1 MGEILIGKG
10 TSEVRLKSKMANRHG
25 LIAGATG
32 TGKTVT
38 LQKLAQGFSEL
49 GVPVFMADV
58 KGDLSGMAQPG
69 VAKDFITK
77 RFEQMGL
84 PQPEFRAV
92 PVQFW
97 DVWGEQGTNLR
108 TTISEM
114 GPMLL
119 GRLLNLNDTQTGVLT
134 AAFRYA
140 DDKGLLLLDL
150 KDLRQLLI
158 YLGENTQDL
167 RAEYGNI
174 SAASLG
180 TIQRNL
186 LGLEEQGGE
195 ELFGE
200 PALQLRDLMRTE
212 GGKGVVNIIA
222 ADKLLQSPLTYS
234 MLLLWLLSELF
245 EQLPEIGDQE
255 LPKLVFFFD
264 EAHLLFKDTPKALV
278 DKIEQLVRLIRS
290 KGVGV
295 YFVTQNPLD
304 IPELIVAQLGNR
316 VQHALRAFTAKDQ
329 KAVRSVAETFR
340 DDKSFDV
347 EDAVT
352 TMGVGEALVSFLALD
367 GTPEFVQRAFILPPE
382 SRIGALTPDER
393 KSVMDN
399 SPYHSYA
406 QVLDRESAYEL
417 LTHQSQTDA
426 EAEEQQKLAEE
437 QAKAAEAQAKID
449 AKQAERDAR
458 DAEKA
463 AEVQSRLEA
472 KQAEREAREA
482 EKAAASRNKAIG
494 SVATSVVRSIGVQ
507 LSGSLVRGLMGTL
520 FGGKKR

>member
-1 MGEILIGKG
+1 MSEILVGKG
-10 TSEVRLKSKMANRHG
+10 KSEVKLQTKMANRHG

-38 LQKLAQGFSEL
+38 LQRLAQGFSEL

-58 KGDLSGMAQPG
+58 KGDLSGMAQAG
-69 VAKDFITK
+69 VINDRIKSRLDQLAY
-77 RFEQMGL
+77 
-84 PQPEFRAV
+84 PVPEFRAV

-97 DVWGEQGTNLR
+97 DVWGQQGTNLR
-108 TTISEM
+108 ATISEM

-119 GRLLNLNDTQTGVLT
+119 GRLLDLNETQTGVLG
-134 AAFRYA
+134 AAFKYA
-140 DDKGLLLLDL
+140 DDNKMLLLDL
-150 KDLRQLLI
+150 KDLQQLLI
-158 YLGENTQDL
+158 YLADHTDDM

-174 SAASLG
+174 SPASLG

-186 LGLEEQGGE
+186 LSLETQGGV

-200 PALQLRDLMRTE
+200 PAIQLQDIMRTE
-212 GGKGVVNIIA
+212 GGKGVVNIIV
-222 ADKLLQSPLTYS
+222 ADRLLQSPMTYS

-245 EQLPEIGDQE
+245 EQLPEVGDQE

-278 DKIEQLVRLIRS
+278 DKIEQMVRLIRS

-329 KAVRSVAETFR
+329 KAVKSVAETFR
-340 DDKSFDV
+340 EDKSFDV
-347 EDAVT
+347 ADAVT

-367 GTPEFVQRAFILPPE
+367 GTPEFVQRTFVLPPE
-382 SRIGALTPDER
+382 SQIGALTPEER
-393 KSVMDN
+393 QGVMAN
-399 SPYHSYA
+399 SPYHNYA
-406 QVLDRESAYEL
+406 QLLDRQSAYEI
-417 LTHQSQTDA
+417 LTSQSQQENA
-426 EAEEQQKLAEE
+426 AVEAQQQAEED
-437 QAKAAEAQAKID
+437 AKAQAAQAKID
-449 AKQAERDAR
+449 AKQAERDA
-458 DAEKA
+458 K
-463 AEVQSRLEA
+463 EA
-472 KQAEREAREA
+472 D
-482 EKAAASRNKAIG
+482 KAAAQRNKVIG

-507 LSGSLVRGLMGTL
+507 LSSSLVRGLMGTI

>member
-1 MGEILIGKG
+1 MAEILVGKG
-10 TSEVRLKSKMANRHG
+10 KTEIRLQSKMANRHG

-58 KGDLSGMAQPG
+58 KGDLSGMAKPG
-69 VAKDFITK
+69 VMKDFIQK
-77 RFEQMGL
+77 RLEQLGYPM
-84 PQPEFRAV
+84 PDFRAV

-119 GRLLNLNDTQTGVLT
+119 SRLLDLNDTQAGVLT
-134 AAFRYA
+134 VAFKYA
-140 DDKGLLLLDL
+140 DDNGLLLLDL
-150 KDLRQLLI
+150 KDLEELVRFLSD
-158 YLGENTQDL
+158 NADDL
-167 RAEYGNI
+167 RAKYGNV
-174 SAASLG
+174 SPASLG

-186 LGLEEQGGE
+186 LALESQGCK

-200 PALQLRDLMRTE
+200 PALVLQDLMRTE
-212 GGKGVVNIIA
+212 GGKGVVNIIV
-222 ADKLLQSPLTYS
+222 ADRLLQSPMTYS

-245 EQLPEIGDQE
+245 EQLPEVGDQD

-264 EAHLLFKDTPKALV
+264 EAHLLFKDTPKPLV
-278 DKIEQLVRLIRS
+278 DKIEQMVRLIRS

-304 IPELIVAQLGNR
+304 IPEMIVAQLGNR

-329 KAVRSVAETFR
+329 KAVKAVAENFR

-347 EDAVT
+347 EDAVM
-352 TMGVGEALVSFLALD
+352 TMGVGEALVSFLAPD
-367 GTPEFVQRAFILPPE
+367 GTPDFVQRAFILPPE
-382 SRIGALTPDER
+382 SQIGAITPEER
-393 KSVMDN
+393 ASFVAN
-399 SPYHSYA
+399 SPYHNYA
-406 QVLDRESAYEL
+406 QAIDRQSAYEI
-417 LTHQSQTDA
+417 LTSQNQQDADTVAKQQQADA
-426 EAEEQQKLAEE
+426 EAKAQALQDKVNAQEAER
-437 QAKAAEAQAKID
+437 QAKADAKAAEQRTKVI
-449 AKQAERDAR
+449 
-458 DAEKA
+458 
-463 AEVQSRLEA
+463 S
-472 KQAEREAREA
+472 
-482 EKAAASRNKAIG
+482 

-507 LSGSLVRGLMGTL
+507 LSHSLVRGLMGTI
-520 FGGKKR
+520 FGGRRR

>member
-1 MGEILIGKG
+1 MVGKG
-10 TSEVRLKSKMANRHG
+10 TNEIKLKSKMANRHG

-38 LQKLAQGFSEL
+38 LQRLAQGFSEL

-58 KGDLSGMAQPG
+58 KGDLSGMAKAG
-69 VAKDFITK
+69 VMKDFIQK
-77 RFEQMGL
+77 RLEQLGYPM
-84 PQPEFRAV
+84 PEFRAV

-97 DVWGEQGTNLR
+97 DVWGAQGTNLR

-119 GRLLNLNDTQTGVLT
+119 SRLLALNDTQTGVLS
-134 AAFRYA
+134 AAFKYA
-140 DDKGLLLLDL
+140 DDKGMLLLDL
-150 KDLRQLLI
+150 KDLRQLMI
-158 YLGENTQDL
+158 YLGEHTEDL

-186 LGLEEQGGE
+186 LSVEEQGGT

-200 PALQLRDLMRTE
+200 PALELRDLLRTE

-222 ADKLLQSPLTYS
+222 ADKLLQSPMTYS

-304 IPELIVAQLGNR
+304 IPESVVAQLGNR

-329 KAVRSVAETFR
+329 RAVKAVAETFR
-340 DDKSFDV
+340 EDKSFDV

-352 TMGVGEALVSFLALD
+352 TMGVGEALVSFLAPD
-367 GTPEFVQRAFILPPE
+367 GTPEFVQRALILPPE
-382 SRIGALTPDER
+382 SQIGALTPEER
-393 KSVMDN
+393 QAVMAN

-406 QVLDRESAYEL
+406 KLLDRQSAYEI
-417 LTHQSQTDA
+417 LTQQSQQEQTGLEA
-426 EAEEQQKLAEE
+426 QKQAEESAKAAAIQAKLDEKEAAA
-437 QAKAAEAQAKID
+437 QAKAAE
-449 AKQAERDAR
+449 
-458 DAEKA
+458 
-463 AEVQSRLEA
+463 
-472 KQAEREAREA
+472 
-482 EKAAASRNKAIG
+482 KAAAQRNKAIG
-494 SVATSVVRSIGVQ
+494 SVATSVVRSIG
-507 LSGSLVRGLMGTL
+507 SSSAVRWCAV
-520 FGGKKR
+520 

>member
-10 TSEVRLKSKMANRHG
+10 TGEVKLKSKMANRHG

-38 LQKLAQGFSEL
+38 LQKLAQGFSDL

-58 KGDLSGMAQPG
+58 KGDLSGMAKAG
-69 VAKDFITK
+69 AANDRIKA
-77 RFEQMGL
+77 RYEQTGYPL
-84 PQPEFRAV
+84 PEFRAC

-119 GRLLNLNDTQTGVLT
+119 GRLLALNDTQTGVLS
-134 AAFRYA
+134 AAFKYA
-140 DDKGLLLLDL
+140 DDKGMLLLDL
-150 KDLRQLLI
+150 KDLQQLMI
-158 YLGENTQDL
+158 YLGEHTDDL

-174 SAASLG
+174 SPASLG

-186 LGLEEQGGE
+186 LSLEEQGGV

-200 PALQLRDLMRTE
+200 PALQLQDLLRTE
-212 GGKGVVNIIA
+212 GGKGMVNIIA
-222 ADKLLQSPLTYS
+222 ADKLLQSPMTYS

-278 DKIEQLVRLIRS
+278 DKIEQMVRLIRS

-329 KAVRSVAETFR
+329 KAVKAVAETFR
-340 DDKSFDV
+340 EDKSFDV

-367 GTPEFVQRAFILPPE
+367 GTPEFVQRTLILPPE
-382 SRIGALTPDER
+382 SQIGALTPDER
-393 KSVMDN
+393 KAVMAN
-399 SPYHSYA
+399 SPYHSYTQA
-406 QVLDRESAYEL
+406 LDRESAYEI
-417 LTHQSQTDA
+417 LTEQTQKDQA
-426 EAEEQQKLAEE
+426 EIEIRKQTEEA
-437 QAKAAEAQAKID
+437 AKAAAEQAKID
-449 AKQAERDAR
+449 EKQAA
-458 DAEKA
+458 AQAKA
-463 AEVQSRLEA
+463 D
-472 KQAEREAREA
+472 
-482 EKAAASRNKAIG
+482 EKAAAQRNKVIG

-520 FGGKKR
+520 FGGRKR

>member
-1 MGEILIGKG
+1 MAEILVGKG
-10 TSEVRLKSKMANRHG
+10 TQEVKLEGKMANRHG

-38 LQKLAQGFSEL
+38 LQRLAQEFSDL

-58 KGDLSGMAQPG
+58 KGDLSGMAKAGAMNDRIKARLDQLGYP
-69 VAKDFITK
+69 APDFH
-77 RFEQMGL
+77 
-84 PQPEFRAV
+84 AA

-119 GRLLNLNDTQTGVLT
+119 GRLLGLNETQTGVLS
-134 AAFRYA
+134 AAFKYA
-140 DDKGLLLLDL
+140 DDKAMLLLDL
-150 KDLRQLLI
+150 KDLQQLMI
-158 YLGENTQDL
+158 YLADHTDDL

-174 SAASLG
+174 SPASLG

-186 LGLEEQGGE
+186 LSLEQQGGE
-195 ELFGE
+195 EIFGE
-200 PALQLRDLMRTE
+200 PALQLQDLARTE

-222 ADKLLQSPLTYS
+222 ADKLLLSPLTYS
-234 MLLLWLLSELF
+234 TLLLWLLSELF
-245 EQLPEIGDQE
+245 EQLPEVGDQE

-278 DKIEQLVRLIRS
+278 DKIEQMVRLIRS

-316 VQHALRAFTAKDQ
+316 VQHALRAFTVKDQ
-329 KAVRSVAETFR
+329 KAVKAVAENFR
-340 DDKSFDV
+340 QDKSFDV

-352 TMGVGEALVSFLALD
+352 TMGVGEALVSFLATD
-367 GTPEFVQRAFILPPE
+367 GTPEFVQRAMILPPD
-382 SRIGALTPDER
+382 SQIGMITSDER
-393 KSVMDN
+393 QAVMAN
-399 SPYHSYA
+399 SPFHSYS
-406 QVLDRESAYEL
+406 QKMDRESAYEI
-417 LTHQSQTDA
+417 LTSQSQQENTA
-426 EAEEQQKLAEE
+426 EQQEVQSAADAKAADA
-437 QAKAAEAQAKID
+437 QAKADARAAAAQAKAD
-449 AKQAERDAR
+449 
-458 DAEKA
+458 
-463 AEVQSRLEA
+463 
-472 KQAEREAREA
+472 
-482 EKAAASRNKAIG
+482 EKAAASRNKMIG

-507 LSGSLVRGLMGTL
+507 LTGSLVRGLMGTI
-520 FGGKKR
+520 FGGRKR

>member
-1 MGEILIGKG
+1 MGEILVGKG
-10 TSEVRLKSKMANRHG
+10 TNEIKLKSKMANRHG

-38 LQKLAQGFSEL
+38 LQRLAQGFSEL

-58 KGDLSGMAQPG
+58 KGDLSGMAKAG
-69 VAKDFITK
+69 VASDRIKERLTK
-77 RFEQMGL
+77 LGYEL
-84 PQPEFRAV
+84 PEFRAV

-97 DVWGEQGTNLR
+97 DVWGAQGTNLR

-119 GRLLNLNDTQTGVLT
+119 GRLLALNDTQTGVLG
-134 AAFRYA
+134 AAFKYA
-140 DDKGLLLLDL
+140 DDKGMLLLDL
-150 KDLRQLLI
+150 KDLQQLMI
-158 YLGENTQDL
+158 YLGEHTDDM
-167 RAEYGNI
+167 RAEYGNV
-174 SAASLG
+174 SPASLG

-186 LGLEEQGGE
+186 LSLEEQGGV

-200 PALQLRDLMRTE
+200 PALQLQDLMRTE
-212 GGKGVVNIIA
+212 GGKGMVNIIV
-222 ADKLLQSPLTYS
+222 ADRLLQSPMTYS

-245 EQLPEIGDQE
+245 EQLPEVGDQE

-278 DKIEQLVRLIRS
+278 DKIEQMVRLIRS

-329 KAVRSVAETFR
+329 KAVKAVAETFR
-340 DDKSFDV
+340 EDKSFNV

-352 TMGVGEALVSFLALD
+352 TMGVGEALVSFLAMD
-367 GTPEFVQRAFILPPE
+367 GTPEFVQRAMILPPE
-382 SRIGALTPDER
+382 SQIGAITPEER
-393 KSVMDN
+393 QAVMAN

-406 QVLDRESAYEL
+406 QALDRQSAYEI
-417 LTHQSQTDA
+417 LTAQTRQDQTA
-426 EAEEQQKLAEE
+426 LEAQKQAEEAAKTAAAQARIDEKQAAA
-437 QAKAAEAQAKID
+437 QAKAD
-449 AKQAERDAR
+449 
-458 DAEKA
+458 
-463 AEVQSRLEA
+463 
-472 KQAEREAREA
+472 
-482 EKAAASRNKAIG
+482 EKAAAQRNKVIG

-507 LSGSLVRGLMGTL
+507 LSGSLVRGLMGTI
-520 FGGKKR
+520 FGGRKR

>member
-1 MGEILIGKG
+1 MSEILVGKG
-10 TSEVRLKSKMANRHG
+10 KSEVKLQTKMANRHG

-38 LQKLAQGFSEL
+38 LQRLAQGFSEL

-58 KGDLSGMAQPG
+58 KGDLSGMAKAG
-69 VAKDFITK
+69 VINDRIKSRLDQLGYPA
-77 RFEQMGL
+77 
-84 PQPEFRAV
+84 PEFRAV

-97 DVWGEQGTNLR
+97 DVWGQQGTNLR
-108 TTISEM
+108 ATISEM

-119 GRLLNLNDTQTGVLT
+119 GRLLDLNETQTGVLG
-134 AAFRYA
+134 AAFKYA
-140 DDKGLLLLDL
+140 DDNKMLLLDL
-150 KDLRQLLI
+150 KDLQQLLI
-158 YLGENTQDL
+158 YLADHTDDM

-174 SAASLG
+174 SPASLG

-186 LGLEEQGGE
+186 LSLETQGGV

-200 PALQLRDLMRTE
+200 PAIQLQDIMRTE
-212 GGKGVVNIIA
+212 GGKGVVNIIV
-222 ADKLLQSPLTYS
+222 ADRLLQSPMTYS

-245 EQLPEIGDQE
+245 EQLPEVGDQE

-278 DKIEQLVRLIRS
+278 DKIEQMVRLIRS

-329 KAVRSVAETFR
+329 KAVKSVAETFR
-340 DDKSFDV
+340 EDKSFDV
-347 EDAVT
+347 ADAVT

-367 GTPEFVQRAFILPPE
+367 GTPEFVQRTFILPPE
-382 SRIGALTPDER
+382 SQIGALTPEER
-393 KSVMDN
+393 QGVMAN

-406 QVLDRESAYEL
+406 QTLDRQSAYEI
-417 LTHQSQTDA
+417 LTSQSQQENA
-426 EAEEQQKLAEE
+426 AVEAQQQAEEDARS
-437 QAKAAEAQAKID
+437 QAAQAKLD
-449 AKQAERDAR
+449 AKQAERDA
-458 DAEKA
+458 K
-463 AEVQSRLEA
+463 
-472 KQAEREAREA
+472 EA
-482 EKAAASRNKAIG
+482 EKAAAQRNKVIG

-507 LSGSLVRGLMGTL
+507 LSSSLVRGLMGTI